1 MRKTL
6 IAIALLTLGCTEAS
20 QKVETQ
26 KEETVEAAYA
36 DTSMRQAPDTYSV
49 APKQTEDSGAR
60 TALSGSKAE
69 YANQRF
75 KEVTIEKLGA
85 GKFRISGKGQIFEA
99 SFGWVVE
106 DGHNELKKGHE
117 MTDAGA
123 PEWGN
128 FKFTIDIEKERPNSK
143 LHIILFETSAKDGS
157 RQHELPIPLP

>member
-49 APKQTEDSGAR
+49 APKQTEDSGA
-60 TALSGSKAE
+60 AAAQSGSMAE

-106 DGHNELKKGHE
+106 DGHKYAQILCPALAHFL
-117 MTDAGA
+117 
-123 PEWGN
+123 N
-128 FKFTIDIEKERPNSK
+128 FFAY
-143 LHIILFETSAKDGS
+143 SANIMSEYGEAKSFFG
-157 RQHELPIPLP
+157 P